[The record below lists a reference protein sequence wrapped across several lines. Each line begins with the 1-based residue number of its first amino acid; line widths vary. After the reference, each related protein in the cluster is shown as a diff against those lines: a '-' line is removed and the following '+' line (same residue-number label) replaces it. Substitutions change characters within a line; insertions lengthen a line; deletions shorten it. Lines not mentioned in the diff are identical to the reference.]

1 MLTQLEIYNHACSAV
16 GTRGSITSLAEASRE
31 RTLCDTFY
39 PTVRKQV
46 LCAHHWAAGLRGSRL
61 TQIVER
67 DFAVDWDVDDHPL
80 PPWAYSYEY
89 PDDMLH
95 PRYLTNYE
103 NFTLATQAMGN
114 DPRVPAILTN
124 RGGDT
129 VAEKPILIY
138 TADEDDTTLWSTG
151 LASAVYMGL
160 AAHICKPLTGSTR
173 KQQGLLEEANR
184 HIMIARIADA
194 NSEMVPQ
201 EHMPDWLVARGI
213 SGPTNPNRFIYP
225 VGSLFTGVSE

>member
-1 MLTQLEIYNHACSAV
+1 MLTQLQIYNHACAAV
-16 GTRGSITSLAEASRE
+16 GTRGSIVSLVEASRE

-39 PTVRKQV
+39 ATVRRQV

-61 TQIVER
+61 TQIVAR
-67 DFAVDWDVDDHPL
+67 DFAVEWDVDDHPL

-89 PDDMLH
+89 PEDMLH
-95 PRYLTNYE
+95 PRYLTTYE
-103 NFTLATQAMGN
+103 NFTLATQARGN
-114 DPRVPAILTN
+114 NPRVQAILCD
-124 RGGDT
+124 RGGT
-129 VAEKPILIY
+129 TEAERPILIY
-138 TADEDDTTLWSTG
+138 TADEEDTDLWTIG
-151 LASAVYMGL
+151 LATAVYMAL

-184 HIMIARIADA
+184 QIMIARMADA
-194 NSEMVPQ
+194 NSEMFPQ
-201 EHMPDWLVARGI
+201 EHIPDWLAARGI